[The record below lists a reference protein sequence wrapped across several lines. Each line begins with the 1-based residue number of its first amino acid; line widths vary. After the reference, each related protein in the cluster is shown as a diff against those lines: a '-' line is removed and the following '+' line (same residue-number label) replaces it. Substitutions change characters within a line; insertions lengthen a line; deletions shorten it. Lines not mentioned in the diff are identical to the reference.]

1 MNFIW
6 RISYI
11 DEKGVC
17 IIGMQKKAMMPLII
31 FEVIVNVR
39 PPNPTTSASHSP
51 SAQVYL
57 TLLFI
62 LPLRSTSPHSLPPS
76 TSHLTPQTDL
86 YSYKHN
92 ANPKLHRMA
101 FRSFIGSCATLTTSV
116 ANLSVLMVLKGE
128 PGWICL
134 MCCNADILFCVLVLH
149 WVTSHDRP
157 TTHPSTQNATDK
169 RRSRTLGVGSL
180 ATNSG
185 CAKEHVED
193 AKACVTTE
201 CVGEP
206 LDARQSRPGLAVRN
220 KSDMWYG
227 EESGD
232 EVELRK
238 IHVVTCQTREVE
250 GKMSRSR
257 SGIGSEDGL
266 SVENRMSTERIV

>member
-17 IIGMQKKAMMPLII
+17 IIGMQKKAMMPLIV
-31 FEVIVNVR
+31 FEVIVNVCLS
-39 PPNPTTSASHSP
+39 NPTTSTSHSP
-51 SAQVYL
+51 SSQVYL

-62 LPLRSTSPHSLPPS
+62 LPLRSMFPPPLHSPTPPN
-76 TSHLTPQTDL
+76 PQTDL
-86 YSYKHN
+86 HSYKN
-92 ANPKLHRMA
+92 KANPKLNRMA

-157 TTHPSTQNATDK
+157 TTHPSTHDMTDK
-169 RRSRTLGVGSL
+169 RRSRTLVMESL

-185 CAKEHVED
+185 CDKEHVED
-193 AKACVTTE
+193 RQVRITTE
-201 CVGEP
+201 CMSEP
-206 LDARQSRPGLAVRN
+206 LGGRQSRPGRVVRN
-220 KSDMWYG
+220 KSGMWDG
-227 EESGD
+227 DEGGD

-250 GKMSRSR
+250 EGKT
-257 SGIGSEDGL
+257 SGNGSEDGH
-266 SVENRMSTERIV
+266 SVENRMSIEKIV